1 MRSEKNSLNV
11 NKIKWS
17 ITMMNLF
24 KSNLY
29 TLTTS
34 LTLGALSLGFVP
46 AATAASTYDA
56 TAEFAFTLT
65 NVTDLTG
72 TQVASGWEV
81 IAFGSGDVF
90 LSDSGVA
97 TADGTISVIDPAF
110 SLSIGDGITQ
120 TSTSSGTASNGTALT
135 DALTDLEISFEN
147 LLDQALRFSFDY
159 DVNADAMT
167 TGDAEAL
174 ALVDMLDD
182 LGFVDILASAD
193 ALSGP
198 LALDQSS
205 STIAFHGSVD
215 FILQG
220 GEFNL
225 ISGFVDSS
233 GSASAVPV
241 PASVWLFGSGLLGL
255 VGIARRKRAA

>member
-1 MRSEKNSLNV
+1 
-11 NKIKWS
+11 
-17 ITMMNLF
+17 MMNLF

-56 TAEFAFTLT
+56 TAEFALTLT
-65 NVTDLTG
+65 NVTDLAG
-72 TQVASGWEV
+72 AQVTSGWDV
-81 IAFGSGDVF
+81 TAFGSGDVF

-97 TADGTISVIDPAF
+97 TADGTISVIDPAV
-110 SLSIGDGITQ
+110 SLGIGDGATQ
-120 TSTSSGTASNGTALT
+120 ASTASGTASNGTALT
-135 DALTDLEISFEN
+135 DALTELEISFDN
-147 LLDQALRFSFDY
+147 FSGQALTFSFDY
-159 DVNADAMT
+159 NVLLNAEA

-193 ALSGP
+193 DLSGP
-198 LALDQSS
+198 LALSS
-205 STIAFHGSVD
+205 ALSFTLED
-215 FILQG
+215 G
-220 GEFNL
+220 GFNL

-255 VGIARRKRAA
+255 VGIARRKLAA